1 MHLVGNENFNYKVLK
16 LTTNNNE
23 PQDDFSQ
30 WIVLCRIHFYSI
42 LQLFLTLAHFG
53 KKKKNEK
60 GTLCCFVHMII
71 TIILV
76 NIYE

>member
-30 WIVLCRIHFYSI
+30 WILLCRIHFYSI

-53 KKKKNEK
+53 KKKNEK